1 LLAVLVLGG
10 PLPPAAAQG
19 FVAPDEKAYPEAECS
34 YTLPVP
40 GWEWLDPQLVPAP
53 RGKTL
58 AAARSANGL
67 GFTLQYERLGAHER
81 PSRSSYES
89 FEAAFLK
96 SGRATKQR
104 GTHRNF
110 RGLPSYQFDFT
121 TPGGQGGSVLI
132 FYANDRFYYLQVV
145 STQGRL
151 GPEANVEAIFD
162 GFNFTNPPR
171 SVLGQD
177 FREDYERGQAVGR
190 MFSGPL
196 VFGGGGA
203 VIAGIVVLVVLLTTN
218 KSRRNRR
225 VVRRRR
231 WDDEYDD

>member
-1 LLAVLVLGG
+1 LLAVLALGA
-10 PLPPAAAQG
+10 PLPSAIAQG
-19 FVAPDEKAYPEAECS
+19 FVAPDEKAFPEAECS

-40 GWEWLDPQLVPAP
+40 GWEWLDPQLLPAP
-53 RGKTL
+53 RGKTF
-58 AAARSANGL
+58 AVARSANGL
-67 GFTLQYERLGAHER
+67 VFTLQYERLRPHER

-96 SGRATKQR
+96 SGRHTKLR
-104 GTHRNF
+104 STHRNF
-110 RGLPSYQFDFT
+110 RGVPSYEFNFT
-121 TPGGQGGSVLI
+121 MPGGQGGSALI
-132 FYANDRFYYLQVV
+132 FYANDRFYYLQVL
-145 STQGRL
+145 SAQGPL

-162 GFNFTNPPR
+162 GFNFTRPPQ
-171 SVLGQD
+171 SALGHD

-203 VIAGIVVLVVLLTTN
+203 VLAGIVVLVVLLTTN

-231 WDDEYDD
+231 WNDEYDD